1 MALTIQSARNII
13 MGLPGKWIKA
23 LVVGLKKSEKSQSS
37 EKDEN
42 VVIYASNLALTKNF
56 LDADLVLDIADS
68 LIAKTRTGKFRHRK
82 KLSVDFD
89 ADKLQDEFIPNAA
102 PPLLHGNI
110 HSFAE
115 AASSPSSPCLGQD
128 AAQVQPNMRED
139 WAATRIQT
147 AFRGFLARRALRA
160 LKGLVRLQALV
171 RGHAVRKQAAITLHC
186 MQALVRVQARVRARR
201 VRLALEGQTEEP
213 KHHQQFEHEAR
224 VREIEEG
231 WCDGVG
237 SVEEIQ
243 AKLLKRQEAAA
254 KRERAMA
261 YALAHQWQAGS
272 KLQSAPAGFEP
283 DKNNW
288 GWNWLERW
296 MAVRP
301 WENRFLDVN
310 LKDGVK
316 IQENRS
322 GEVNNNGTKTF
333 VKSAGKKP
341 ISPNLLRKLSNHQ
354 MGRSLAEG
362 CSSSPLNESPSVE
375 EATATL
381 LTKAKSK
388 PPPEDL
394 VVVAGSRT
402 GMALRS
408 HSNPKERSIL
418 SDKQVKKRLSLPNKG
433 QVLGAQP
440 SRQLSKTAVKRSPIG
455 QKLVKDKSNGN
466 DLDPTPSVFPTV
478 NL

>member
-1 MALTIQSARNII
+1 
-13 MGLPGKWIKA
+13 
-23 LVVGLKKSEKSQSS
+23 
-37 EKDEN
+37 
-42 VVIYASNLALTKNF
+42 
-56 LDADLVLDIADS
+56 
-68 LIAKTRTGKFRHRK
+68 
-82 KLSVDFD
+82 
-89 ADKLQDEFIPNAA
+89 
-102 PPLLHGNI
+102 
-110 HSFAE
+110 
-115 AASSPSSPCLGQD
+115 
-128 AAQVQPNMRED
+128 
-139 WAATRIQT
+139 
-147 AFRGFLARRALRA
+147 
-160 LKGLVRLQALV
+160 
-171 RGHAVRKQAAITLHC
+171 
-186 MQALVRVQARVRARR
+186 
-201 VRLALEGQTEEP
+201 
-213 KHHQQFEHEAR
+213 
-224 VREIEEG
+224 
-231 WCDGVG
+231 
-237 SVEEIQ
+237 
-243 AKLLKRQEAAA
+243 
-254 KRERAMA
+254 
-261 YALAHQWQAGS
+261 
-272 KLQSAPAGFEP
+272 
-283 DKNNW
+283 
-288 GWNWLERW
+288 

-433 QVLGAQP
+433 ESLSLSGNLEGLKEILVL
-440 SRQLSKTAVKRSPIG
+440 LECKVY
-455 QKLVKDKSNGN
+455 LV
-466 DLDPTPSVFPTV
+466 LLT
-478 NL
+478 